1 MSDPRIY
8 TVKAIQQF
16 IDNQPQGQEF
26 VIDLYC
32 LEKEKGKRLQGTVI
46 DPGYIYDTIM
56 DTQYANDCQINRIR
70 IYKKSDLD
78 HAIATFSKE
87 LLYKLV
93 TNQPEYDR
101 NAPRKTYNLGE
112 IETRSSRLQILMRPS
127 IKRELSRV
135 SKLHNISM
143 STIID
148 ELVGRWL
155 VKQQSKEQ

>member
-8 TVKAIQQF
+8 TVKAIKQF

-26 VIDLYC
+26 VIVLC
-32 LEKEKGKRLQGTVI
+32 SSEKGKEKRLQGSVI
-46 DPGYIYDTIM
+46 DPNYIYDTVF

-70 IYKKSDLD
+70 IYKKGDLD
-78 HAIATFSKE
+78 HAIATFNKD
-87 LLYKLV
+87 LLQKLV

-101 NAPRKTYNLGE
+101 NAPRKTYDLGE

-127 IKRELSRV
+127 IKQELSRV